1 MNKSKIIASLVGLT
15 LSSALIVLAYNNQ
28 SIVNT
33 KNSYLNEISKLTQSI
48 AELKEEQKQSIL
60 ITEKMNVDK
69 ERLTANIKNLNEKNN
84 SLSETIKNENLNLA
98 MLRAEQTNLTLKIAN
113 SQTTLKATDAQIKVL
128 ENMLSGMKDKS
139 PVDVSVKNDTEP
151 KNLKDEQIQ
160 DQKLNLEKDKIENV
174 IPKNNGSNLI
184 KVKEIESN
192 NYNKVVLTE
201 KNKVDIGKVVIGD
214 NEELQ
219 SKVVK
224 QIY

>member
-33 KNSYLNEISKLTQSI
+33 QNSYLNEISKLTQSI

-174 IPKNNGSNLI
+174 IPKNNGSNLV